1 MISICYSN
9 KFKYIC
15 KKLHDMKIYTSYF
28 ANSKKLH
35 KENIVVIGIALY
47 PPKWFAGPSLK
58 MVSPSYDI
66 LHNSKSQE
74 DYEQRF
80 SSEILAHRDPN
91 VFLSNIE
98 SLAKGKDVALC
109 CYEKPGD
116 FCHRHLVAKW
126 MNEKLGLQIEE
137 FGVSKN
143 PTYIQPSLF

>member
-1 MISICYSN
+1 
-9 KFKYIC
+9 
-15 KKLHDMKIYTSYF
+15 MKIYTSYF

-35 KENIVVIGIALY
+35 NENIVVIGIALY
-47 PPKWFAGPSLK
+47 PPKWYVGPSLK

-66 LHNSKSQE
+66 LHNSKDHD
-74 DYEQRF
+74 DYERRF
-80 SSEILAHRDPN
+80 FSEILEKRDPK

-98 SLAKGKDVALC
+98 RLAKGKYVALC

-143 PTYIQPSLF
+143 PTYIEQSLF

>member
-1 MISICYSN
+1 
-9 KFKYIC
+9 
-15 KKLHDMKIYTSYF
+15 MKIYTSYF

-35 KENIVVIGIALY
+35 NENIVVIGIALY
-47 PPKWFAGPSLK
+47 PPKWYVGPSMK
-58 MVSPSYDI
+58 MVSTTYDI
-66 LHNSKSQE
+66 LHNSKDHD
-74 DYEQRF
+74 DYERRF
-80 SSEILAHRDPN
+80 FSEILEKRDPK

-98 SLAKGKDVALC
+98 RLAKGKDVALC

-143 PTYIQPSLF
+143 PTYIEQSLF

>member
-1 MISICYSN
+1 
-9 KFKYIC
+9 
-15 KKLHDMKIYTSYF
+15 MKIYTSYF
-28 ANSKKLH
+28 ANSKNLH
-35 KENIVVIGIALY
+35 RENIVIIGIALF
-47 PPKWFAGPSLK
+47 PPKWFNGPSLK

-80 SSEILAHRDPN
+80 FSEILDHRDPK

-98 SLAKGKDVALC
+98 RMANGKDVALC
-109 CYEKPGD
+109 CYEKPGA

>member
-1 MISICYSN
+1 
-9 KFKYIC
+9 
-15 KKLHDMKIYTSYF
+15 MKIYTSYF

-35 KENIVVIGIALY
+35 NENIVVIGIALY
-47 PPKWFAGPSLK
+47 PPKWYVGPSLK

-66 LHNSKSQE
+66 LHNSKDHD
-74 DYEQRF
+74 DYERRF
-80 SSEILAHRDPN
+80 FSEILEKRDPK

-98 SLAKGKDVALC
+98 RLAKGKDVALC
-109 CYEKPGD
+109 CYEKPED

-143 PTYIQPSLF
+143 PTCIEQSLF

>member
-1 MISICYSN
+1 
-9 KFKYIC
+9 
-15 KKLHDMKIYTSYF
+15 MKIYTSYF
-28 ANSKKLH
+28 ANGKKLH
-35 KENIVVIGIALY
+35 NAGVLMIGIALY
-47 PPKWFAGPSLK
+47 APRWFTGPSLK

-66 LHNSKSQE
+66 LHNSKDHD
-74 DYEQRF
+74 DYERRF
-80 SSEILAHRDPN
+80 FSEILEKRDPK

-98 SLAKGKDVALC
+98 ILAKGKDVALC

-143 PTYIQPSLF
+143 PTYIEQSLF

>member
-1 MISICYSN
+1 
-9 KFKYIC
+9 
-15 KKLHDMKIYTSYF
+15 MKIYTSYF

-35 KENIVVIGIALY
+35 KESIVVIGIALY

-91 VFLSNIE
+91 VFLNNIE
-98 SLAKGKDVALC
+98 RLANGKDVALC

-143 PTYIQPSLF
+143 PTYIQQSLF